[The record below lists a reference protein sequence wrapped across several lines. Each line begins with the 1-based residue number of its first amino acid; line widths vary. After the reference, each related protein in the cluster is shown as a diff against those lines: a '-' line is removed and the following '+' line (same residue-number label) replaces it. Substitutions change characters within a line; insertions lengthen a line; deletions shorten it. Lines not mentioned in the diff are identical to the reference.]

1 MSEDFVQKVR
11 AGLARLRAS
20 DPDLTLFGAAAHGYQ
35 LHPPATEREVVAFET
50 AHGVVLPASYRR
62 FLLEL
67 GNGGAGPHYGLF
79 PLGLWDGRGQGLE
92 PWGEVGAGVL
102 RDPFPH
108 RAHWNLPAERLEP
121 PELEDEDAEE
131 AWQIALERDYW
142 DVALI
147 GGAFP
152 IAHQGCAVRD
162 LLVVTGPRRGHIWV
176 DERASYE
183 GIRPEFT
190 GDGGPLAFEGWYL
203 RWLDEAAQAVGS

>member
-1 MSEDFVQKVR
+1 MDTSCTR
-11 AGLARLRAS
+11 RLRSARWSPSRRPTGSCCRRPTAAS
-20 DPDLTLFGAAAHGYQ
+20 CSSWATGARGR
-35 LHPPATEREVVAFET
+35 TT
-50 AHGVVLPASYRR
+50 ASS
-62 FLLEL
+62 
-67 GNGGAGPHYGLF
+67 
-79 PLGLWDGRGQGLE
+79 
-92 PWGEVGAGVL
+92 PWGSGTAGAKGWSPGA
-102 RDPFPH
+102 RWA